1 MATPVFWEGNIG
13 SAPEHRSFPNG
24 NNPPRQLLRLNVMF
38 DNSIP
43 DGQGG
48 YKDRG
53 GFWCSVESWHQDAQR
68 FAELF
73 TKGMRVKVEG
83 RAIMDRWPDKESGE
97 EVQALKVE
105 ASRISILPHR
115 LAEVTLLPSTNGPV
129 SYTHLDVYKRQAM
142 HWVNSSSQLASLSCC
157 WVNPPQ
163 AISHPA
169 RKAGSMT
176 KPW

>member
-53 GFWCSVESWHQDAQR
+53 GFWCSVEWWHQDAQR

-115 LAEVTLLPSTNGPV
+115 LAEVTHTATTLPTLTGPAMRASPCPSCSITKKVASAASCMATRSPRRSFPKWWLPSPCRACAT
-129 SYTHLDVYKRQAM
+129 
-142 HWVNSSSQLASLSCC
+142 
-157 WVNPPQ
+157 
-163 AISHPA
+163 
-169 RKAGSMT
+169 
-176 KPW
+176 

>member
-53 GFWCSVESWHQDAQR
+53 GFWCSVEWWHQDAQR

-73 TKGMRVKVEG
+73 AKGMRVKVEG
-83 RAIMDRWPDKESGE
+83 VSTMGVSLIGSDNCSRTGGAVKPGASSRSFRSCGLILAIVMP
-97 EVQALKVE
+97 LPPE
-105 ASRISILPHR
+105 A
-115 LAEVTLLPSTNGPV
+115 
-129 SYTHLDVYKRQAM
+129 
-142 HWVNSSSQLASLSCC
+142 C
-157 WVNPPQ
+157 
-163 AISHPA
+163 
-169 RKAGSMT
+169 
-176 KPW
+176 

>member
-1 MATPVFWEGNIG
+1 MATPVFWEGNMG

-53 GFWCSVESWHQDAQR
+53 GFWCSVEWWHQDAQR

-73 TKGMRVKVEG
+73 AKGMRVKVEG

-115 LAEVTLLPSTNGPV
+115 LAEVILLPTTNGQ
-129 SYTHLDVYKRQAM
+129 STQHQQSRQVPQQPAQQDA
-142 HWVNSSSQLASLSCC
+142 HSQQDYDSAFDDDI
-157 WVNPPQ
+157 P
-163 AISHPA
+163 
-169 RKAGSMT
+169 M
-176 KPW
+176 

>member
-53 GFWCSVESWHQDAQR
+53 GFWCSVEWRHQDAQR

-73 TKGMRVKVEG
+73 AKGMRVKVEG

-115 LAEVTLLPSTNGPV
+115 LAEVTLLPSTNGQATQHQQTRQV
-129 SYTHLDVYKRQAM
+129 SQQDYDSAFDDDTPM
-142 HWVNSSSQLASLSCC
+142 
-157 WVNPPQ
+157 
-163 AISHPA
+163 
-169 RKAGSMT
+169 
-176 KPW
+176 

>member
-53 GFWCSVESWHQDAQR
+53 GFWCSGGKNFR
-68 FAELF
+68 FGNLDQYE
-73 TKGMRVKVEG
+73 VQCV
-83 RAIMDRWPDKESGE
+83 KESD
-97 EVQALKVE
+97 
-105 ASRISILPHR
+105 P
-115 LAEVTLLPSTNGPV
+115 
-129 SYTHLDVYKRQAM
+129 YRQAGQATLQR
-142 HWVNSSSQLASLSCC
+142 S
-157 WVNPPQ
+157 PPDCT
-163 AISHPA
+163 
-169 RKAGSMT
+169 GS
-176 KPW
+176 WR

>member
-53 GFWCSVESWHQDAQR
+53 G
-68 FAELF
+68 
-73 TKGMRVKVEG
+73 
-83 RAIMDRWPDKESGE
+83 
-97 EVQALKVE
+97 
-105 ASRISILPHR
+105 
-115 LAEVTLLPSTNGPV
+115 
-129 SYTHLDVYKRQAM
+129 
-142 HWVNSSSQLASLSCC
+142 
-157 WVNPPQ
+157 
-163 AISHPA
+163 
-169 RKAGSMT
+169 
-176 KPW
+176 

>member
-53 GFWCSVESWHQDAQR
+53 GFWCSVEWWHQDAQR
-68 FAELF
+68 SPNCS
-73 TKGMRVKVEG
+73 RKVC
-83 RAIMDRWPDKESGE
+83 
-97 EVQALKVE
+97 
-105 ASRISILPHR
+105 ASRS
-115 LAEVTLLPSTNGPV
+115 
-129 SYTHLDVYKRQAM
+129 
-142 HWVNSSSQLASLSCC
+142 
-157 WVNPPQ
+157 
-163 AISHPA
+163 
-169 RKAGSMT
+169 KAGRSWTAGPT
-176 KPW
+176 KSQAKKSRL

>member
-53 GFWCSVESWHQDAQR
+53 GFWCSVEWWHQDAQR

-73 TKGMRVKVEG
+73 AKGMRVKVEG
-83 RAIMDRWPDKESGE
+83 REIMDRWPDKESGE

-115 LAEVTLLPSTNGPV
+115 LAEVTLLPSTNGQ
-129 SYTHLDVYKRQAM
+129 STQHQETRQ
-142 HWVNSSSQLASLSCC
+142 V
-157 WVNPPQ
+157 PPQ
-163 AISHPA
+163 PTQQDA
-169 RKAGSMT
+169 RSQQDYDSAFDDDIPM
-176 KPW
+176 

>member
-1 MATPVFWEGNIG
+1 
-13 SAPEHRSFPNG
+13 
-24 NNPPRQLLRLNVMF
+24 
-38 DNSIP
+38 
-43 DGQGG
+43 QGG

-53 GFWCSVESWHQDAQR
+53 GFWCSVEWWHQDAQR

-115 LAEVTLLPSTNGPV
+115 LAEVTLLPSTNGQSTQHQQSRNVPQQPAQQ
-129 SYTHLDVYKRQAM
+129 DAQ
-142 HWVNSSSQLASLSCC
+142 SQQDYDSAFDDDI
-157 WVNPPQ
+157 P
-163 AISHPA
+163 
-169 RKAGSMT
+169 M
-176 KPW
+176 

>member
-53 GFWCSVESWHQDAQR
+53 GFWCSVEWWHQDAQR

-73 TKGMRVKVEG
+73 AKGMRVKVEG
-83 RAIMDRWPDKESGE
+83 
-97 EVQALKVE
+97 
-105 ASRISILPHR
+105 
-115 LAEVTLLPSTNGPV
+115 
-129 SYTHLDVYKRQAM
+129 
-142 HWVNSSSQLASLSCC
+142 
-157 WVNPPQ
+157 
-163 AISHPA
+163 
-169 RKAGSMT
+169 
-176 KPW
+176 